1 MIALYH
7 SLHGFSKSKRAILLA
22 LVLSLALATIPVSAS
37 NPADDFAAIDRYIES
52 EMDAGRIPGLALGI
66 VKGDE
71 ILYLKGYGKADETG
85 RPVTPQT
92 PFVLGSTTKSFT
104 ALAIMQLVEAG
115 KVELD
120 APVQRYLPWFRV
132 ADPKASEQ
140 ITIRHLLN
148 QTIGLPY
155 GAGTAY
161 IAKENAQTSALEEEV
176 RALKDVK
183 PNRPVGESFEYCN
196 LNYGTLGLVIESVTG
211 ESYEQYV
218 EENIFAQLGMN
229 NSYASYQEAQQHDLA
244 QGYLLWWGM
253 PKPYKLIYNRAG
265 LPSGYLVS
273 SAEDMSHYLI
283 AHLNG
288 GRFGDVSVLSEKG
301 VADMHLAAA
310 PTTMMGT
317 KAYGMGWF
325 IAEMDGESVIWH
337 AGGVA
342 NGHSDLILS
351 PETDYGIFVVFN
363 SSHIL
368 DSAGSEIAEGVFS
381 LLLGHQPPAP
391 ARRFPT
397 AQVIL
402 LGVLIIQV
410 IGIVLSLNTFKRWRS
425 QPESMPRGRT
435 KTALNIWLPFA
446 LNLLWAVLLLFV
458 IPSSQGSRIQD
469 LTMMDI
475 GQEAILSGFLALGWG
490 VVRTAFVYRILR
502 ARIVTTASSA
512 K

>member
-1 MIALYH
+1 MKTNYNASFWNI
-7 SLHGFSKSKRAILLA
+7 AILLA
-22 LVLSLALATIPVSAS
+22 LVLSLASATTPATAGNLS
-37 NPADDFAAIDRYIES
+37 ADDFTAIDRYIES

-66 VKGDE
+66 VKGDQ

-85 RPVTPQT
+85 RPVTPET

-115 KVELD
+115 KVDLD
-120 APVQRYLPWFRV
+120 APVQHYLPWFRV
-132 ADPKASEQ
+132 ADAEASAQ

-148 QTIGLPY
+148 QTSGLPY
-155 GAGTAY
+155 KAGIAY
-161 IAKENAQTSALEEEV
+161 IAKENSQTSALEEEI

-218 EENIFAQLGMN
+218 EENIFAPLGMT
-229 NSYASYQEAQQHDLA
+229 NSYASYQQAQQHDLA
-244 QGYLLWWGM
+244 QGYLLWWSM
-253 PKPYKLIYNRAG
+253 PKPYELIYNRAG

-283 AHLNG
+283 AQLNG
-288 GRFGDVSVLSEKG
+288 GRFGDISVLSEAG
-301 VADMHLAAA
+301 VADMHFAAA

-325 IAEMDGESVIWH
+325 IADMDGESVIWH

-351 PETDYGIFVVFN
+351 PETGYGIFVVFN

-381 LLLGHQPPAP
+381 MLLGHQPPAP
-391 ARRFPT
+391 AFRFPT
-397 AQVIL
+397 AQVVL
-402 LGVLIIQV
+402 LGAVIIQWM
-410 IGIVLSLNTFKRWRS
+410 GIVLSLNTFKRWKS
-425 QPESMPRGRT
+425 QPDSMPRINA

-458 IPSSQGSRIQD
+458 VPSSQGSRIQD
-469 LTMMDI
+469 LTMLDI
-475 GQEAILSGFLALGWG
+475 GQEAILSGFLALGWAFI
-490 VVRTAFVYRILR
+490 RTFLAYREIRGR
-502 ARIVTTASSA
+502 AV
-512 K
+512 